1 MNKLLS
7 TCLIAVA
14 AFCGAVAQNPADS
27 AKIYFRINHRQF
39 DPSIGDNA
47 ATMARFVNSVRAA
60 RDSDDIYRLVV
71 RSYASPDGS
80 DNANTRLT
88 ANRCAEIV
96 KHIVSNTG
104 ISADLM
110 ESVPEGVAW
119 DELRRIVAET
129 PEVPCRDQVL
139 DILDNTPLWVYDD
152 AGRIVDG
159 RKKQLMIVD
168 GGNSYRW
175 MFDNIFPRLRNAV
188 AVSLFLKSDVRA
200 AKDAAANAARAA
212 SDAANAAAVAARA
225 AAVASKAAA
234 DAARGTADAVRAAEE
249 AAQAAAKAAADAQV
263 AATQAT
269 QAAAEAT
276 AAADAAQ
283 TADDVAGAR
292 AKAAEAQ
299 AAQAAAEAARAAAE
313 ASQSA
318 AEAARAAAEAIAAQV
333 AAANGGD
340 SKDSQALND
349 SKNLDGS
356 KVAKSVE
363 EKGDPLHRF
372 ALKTNLLYYA
382 ALMPNFELQWRM
394 NELWTLSLD
403 ANIAWWSSE
412 AKHKYYQIAM
422 ISPELRRWINP
433 RGPWHGMYAGVF
445 VGGGW
450 YDLENGKT
458 GYKGEGGL
466 AGVSFGYMWP
476 VSRCISLEAGL
487 GVGYLY
493 TRHREYIP
501 YDGHYLYQRKSTFN
515 YVGPLKLKFSIAWRF
530 DDINKK
536 KGVRAL

>member
-1 MNKLLS
+1 M
-7 TCLIAVA
+7 AV
-14 AFCGAVAQNPADS
+14 FCGAAAQNPADS

-39 DPSIGDNA
+39 DPTIGDNA

-129 PEVPCRDQVL
+129 PEVPSRDEVL
-139 DILDNTPLWVYDD
+139 YILDNTPLWVYDD

-159 RKKQLMIVD
+159 RKKQLMMVD
-168 GGNSYRW
+168 GGKSYRW

-200 AKDAAANAARAA
+200 AKEAAVNAVRAA
-212 SDAANAAAVAARA
+212 SNAADAAAVAARA
-225 AAVASKAAA
+225 AATASKAAA

-249 AAQAAAKAAADAQV
+249 AAQAAAKAAAEAQ
-263 AATQAT
+263 AAANEAT
-269 QAAAEAT
+269 QAAAEAS

-313 ASQSA
+313 AAQSA
-318 AEAARAAAEAIAAQV
+318 AEAARAAAEAIAARV
-333 AAANGGD
+333 AQSTTDAND
-340 SKDSQALND
+340 LND
-349 SKNLDGS
+349 SQDIKDTQARAEL
-356 KVAKSVE
+356 
-363 EKGDPLHRF
+363 GDPLHRF

-382 ALMPNFELQWRM
+382 ALMPNLELQWRM
-394 NELWTLSLD
+394 NELWSLSLD
-403 ANIAWWSSE
+403 VNVAWWSK
-412 AKHKYYQIAM
+412 AADHKYYQIAM

-466 AGVSFGYMWP
+466 AGLSFGYMWP
-476 VSRCISLEAGL
+476 VTRTLSLEAGI

>member
-39 DPSIGDNA
+39 DPTIGDNA

-110 ESVPEGVAW
+110 DAVPEGVAW

-129 PEVPCRDQVL
+129 PEVPSRDRVL
-139 DILDNTPLWVYDD
+139 EILDNTPLWVYDD

-159 RKKQLMIVD
+159 RKKQLMMVD
-168 GGNSYRW
+168 GGKSYRW
-175 MFDNIFPRLRNAV
+175 MFDNIFPQLRNAV

-249 AAQAAAKAAADAQV
+249 AAQAAARAAAEAQT
-263 AATQAT
+263 AANEAT

-276 AAADAAQ
+276 AAAEAARA
-283 TADDVAGAR
+283 ADDVAGAR

-333 AAANGGD
+333 AQANQTAQTD
-340 SKDSQALND
+340 SKDSKDA
-349 SKNLDGS
+349 DGS
-356 KVAKSVE
+356 KVAKAVE

-382 ALMPNFELQWRM
+382 ALMPNVELQWRM
-394 NELWTLSLD
+394 NDLWTLSLE
-403 ANIAWWSSE
+403 ANVAWWKK
-412 AKHKYYQIAM
+412 AADHKYYQIAM
-422 ISPELRRWINP
+422 ISPELRRWIKP

-458 GYKGEGGL
+458 GYKGEGAL

>member
-7 TCLIAVA
+7 TCLIAIAV
-14 AFCGAVAQNPADS
+14 FCGAAAQNPADS

-119 DELRRIVAET
+119 DELRCIVAET
-129 PEVPCRDQVL
+129 PEVPGRDQVL

-159 RKKQLMIVD
+159 RKKQLMMVD

-234 DAARGTADAVRAAEE
+234 EAARGTADAVRAAEE
-249 AAQAAAKAAADAQV
+249 AAAEAARAAADAQT
-263 AATQAT
+263 AANQAT
-269 QAAAEAT
+269 QAAAEAS

-333 AAANGGD
+333 AQAA
-340 SKDSQALND
+340 QAESNEAND
-349 SKNLDGS
+349 INDTNSS
-356 KVAKSVE
+356 KVAKAVE

-394 NELWTLSLD
+394 NDLWTLSLD
-403 ANIAWWSSE
+403 ANIAWWKK
-412 AKHKYYQIAM
+412 AADHKYYQIAM
-422 ISPELRRWINP
+422 ISPELRRWIKP

-445 VGGGW
+445 VGAGW

-466 AGVSFGYMWP
+466 AGVSFGYVWP